1 MQIFNYDKDGNFTG
15 ESIADLSP
23 LEEDVYLIPAM
34 ATDIPPLSEKEGF
47 KVLFNGSE
55 WVYAE
60 IVKIK
65 PNQSNEYSV
74 WDSYKWEWVEDSSLK
89 LAYDIAQKVQ
99 EANAFLASTDW
110 VEPLI
115 IAHKLGLDGYVLS
128 PDSNKLLIDAQRDEA
143 RAFVRA
149 NS

>member
-1 MQIFNYDKDGNFTG
+1 MKIFNYDINGNFTG
-15 ESIADLSP
+15 ESIADISP

-34 ATDIPPLSEKEGF
+34 ATDLPPPSEKKGF

-65 PNQSNEYSV
+65 PDQPNEYSV
-74 WDSYKWEWVEDSSLK
+74 WNSDQWEWVEDSSLK
-89 LAYDIAQKVQ
+89 LAYDIAQKMQ
-99 EANAFLASTDW
+99 EANAFLKSTDW